1 MAGSGGIDYLLEPG
15 YIYFSKQPVSVRTVL
30 GSSVAVCVWDSR
42 QCCGA
47 INHFLYP
54 STDDVTETTPRY
66 GNAAV
71 TAMLN
76 IMEDEGCRPADLV
89 AQIFG
94 GGDQENR
101 NGSGLGLRNVEV
113 ARSILARRGVK
124 VVSEDVGGM
133 MGRKIVFDIGTGH
146 VAVLKVHRIR
156 QTDWLSE
163 PEVKKAGQE

>member
-1 MAGSGGIDYLLEPG
+1 MTGSGGINYLLEPG

-30 GSSVAVCVWDSR
+30 GSSVTVCVWDTR
-42 QCCGA
+42 LCYGA

-54 STDDVTETTPRY
+54 STEDASMATPKY
-66 GNAAV
+66 GNVAV
-71 TAMLN
+71 PALLKMTG
-76 IMEDEGCRPADLV
+76 EEGCRPRDLV

-94 GGDQENR
+94 GACLDDEN
-101 NGSGLGLRNVEV
+101 GTGLGSRNVEV
-113 ARSILARRGVK
+113 ARSILARHNVK
-124 VVSEDVGGM
+124 VMSEDVGGM

-163 PEVKKAGQE
+163 PEVERSRRE